1 MKVPFKFYGKI
12 LLVKILKAILLFFL
26 IFTKLSR
33 QFLSSCLY
41 RLLFKM
47 FKCSCQKNYNRVNN
61 YSTMTVFDEKRESAC
76 SICFSNV
83 FFKRIF
89 HSIDSLPL
97 TDYKKSLNPQRKMR
111 CMSVPESSRLVG
123 VVQTERGSQL
133 DWFLSKYLLNLLLTY
148 KKWCPKQK
156 TVILNS

>member
-1 MKVPFKFYGKI
+1 
-12 LLVKILKAILLFFL
+12 
-26 IFTKLSR
+26 
-33 QFLSSCLY
+33 
-41 RLLFKM
+41 
-47 FKCSCQKNYNRVNN
+47 
-61 YSTMTVFDEKRESAC
+61 MTVFDEKCESAC

-97 TDYKKSLNPQRKMR
+97 TDYKKSLNQERKMR

-148 KKWCPKQK
+148 KK
-156 TVILNS
+156 

>member
-1 MKVPFKFYGKI
+1 
-12 LLVKILKAILLFFL
+12 
-26 IFTKLSR
+26 
-33 QFLSSCLY
+33 
-41 RLLFKM
+41 
-47 FKCSCQKNYNRVNN
+47 
-61 YSTMTVFDEKRESAC
+61 MTVFDEKREAHVRYV
-76 SICFSNV
+76 FSNV

-97 TDYKKSLNPQRKMR
+97 TDYKKSLNQERKMR

-148 KKWCPKQK
+148 KK
-156 TVILNS
+156 